1 MSNIWKPS
9 VTVAAIVER
18 ERRFLLVEEMTSDG
32 IRINQPA
39 GHLDPGESLVAGCAR
54 EMLEETAHPF
64 VPKALLG
71 VYMFRHLR
79 NGAARDDVTY
89 VRFAF
94 VGELGERIAGRA
106 LDDGILRVLWLTPE
120 ELRARSN
127 EHRSPLVMKCVD
139 DYLRGQRYPL
149 DMLYTHPT
157 VTSER

>member
-1 MSNIWKPS
+1 MSNVWKPS

-18 ERRFLLVEEMTSDG
+18 EQRFLLVEERTRDG

-39 GHLDPGESLVAGCAR
+39 GHLDPGESLAAGCAR
-54 EMLEETAHPF
+54 EALEETAHPF

-71 VYMFRHLR
+71 VYMFRHAR
-79 NGAARDDVTY
+79 NAGARDDVTY

-106 LDDGILRVLWLTPE
+106 LDDGILRVLWLTAD
-120 ELRARSN
+120 ELRARAH
-127 EHRSPLVMKCVD
+127 EHRSPLVMRCVE

-149 DMLYTHPT
+149 ELLYTHPT
-157 VTSER
+157 VMDDR

>member
-18 ERRFLLVEEMTSDG
+18 ERCFLLVEEMTSDG

-39 GHLDPGESLVAGCAR
+39 GHLDPGESLAAACAR
-54 EMLEETAHPF
+54 ETLEETAHPF
-64 VPKALLG
+64 TPTQLLG
-71 VYMFRHLR
+71 VYMVRAMR
-79 NGAARDDVTY
+79 NGDARQDVTY

-120 ELRARSN
+120 ELRARSS
-127 EHRSPLVMKCVD
+127 EHRSPLVMKCVE
-139 DYLRGQRYPL
+139 DYLRGQRFPL
-149 DMLYTHPT
+149 ELMYTHPT
-157 VTSER
+157 VTGDR

>member
-1 MSNIWKPS
+1 MSNVWKPS

-18 ERRFLLVEEMTSDG
+18 ERRFLLVEEWTSDG

-39 GHLDPGESLVAGCAR
+39 GHLDPGESLAAGCAR
-54 EMLEETAHPF
+54 ETLEETAHPF
-64 VPKALLG
+64 VPTQLLG
-71 VYMFRHLR
+71 VYMFRHAR

-106 LDDGILRVLWLTPE
+106 LDHGILRVLWLTPE

-127 EHRSPLVMKCVD
+127 EHRSPLVMKCVE
-139 DYLRGQRYPL
+139 DYLRGQRYPIEL
-149 DMLYTHPT
+149 VYTHPT
-157 VTSER
+157 VMGDR